1 MKVPWF
7 ALAVLLASVFLGV
20 LFVRENFVVSAADK
34 AEMDAKLAAR
44 SATYGSGDVNSPT
57 SRTAG
62 YATLLKTFQAACDSQ
77 TAACAP
83 VGTTQ
88 ACCNEANQLCTTATT
103 NATNYTTNTPAANK
117 TAAAQAALDAE
128 KKRRC
133 DAATA
138 ACTVPTGKTDTAC
151 CAVTKP
157 YCTEATAAVVAAQNG
172 TSFTAATTYAD
183 GTKIAAGGTGPLVGQ
198 AGNLGVGDAAAKSFG
213 ETLLKNLD
221 LTGVTGAGSTAAVPA
236 TGTAATGTTGA
247 GATAAAGT
255 AAAAGAIGT
264 QTSLSTAS
272 ASLTSN
278 LPTVASLLQGVNY
291 NAAKTTN
298 GNTAP
303 TATATYSDCGDYSTN
318 PVAVQVG
325 RPYPFPT
332 GSDDNGCA
340 CD

>member
-7 ALAVLLASVFLGV
+7 ALAVLLASVFLSV
-20 LFVRENFVVSAADK
+20 LFVRENFAVSAADK
-34 AEMDAKLAAR
+34 AEMDAKFAAR

-57 SRTAG
+57 SGTAG

-117 TAAAQAALDAE
+117 TVAAQAALDAE

-138 ACTVPTGKTDTAC
+138 ACTVPTGETDTTC
-151 CAVTKP
+151 CAKTKP
-157 YCTEATAAVVAAQNG
+157 YCTEATAAVVAAANG
-172 TSFTAATTYAD
+172 NSFTAATTYAD

-236 TGTAATGTTGA
+236 TGTG
-247 GATAAAGT
+247 TAAAGT
-255 AAAAGAIGT
+255 AAAGAIGT

-272 ASLTSN
+272 TSLTSN
-278 LPTVASLLQGVNY
+278 LPTVASLLQGINY

-303 TATATYSDCGDYSTN
+303 TATATYSDCGDYSSN

>member
-7 ALAVLLASVFLGV
+7 ALAVLLASVFLSV
-20 LFVRENFVVSAADK
+20 LFVRENFAVSAADQ
-34 AEMDAKLAAR
+34 AEIDAKLAAR
-44 SATYGSGDVNSPT
+44 MSTYGSGDVNSPT

-62 YATLLKTFQAACDSQ
+62 LTTLFNSFKALCGFQ
-77 TAACAP
+77 TTACAP

-88 ACCNEANQLCTTATT
+88 ACCDGANQLCTTATT
-103 NATNYTTNTPAANK
+103 NATNYKTNTPVSNQ
-117 TAAAQAALDAE
+117 TVAAQAALDAE
-128 KKRRC
+128 KKLRC

-138 ACTVPTGKTDTAC
+138 ACVVPTGGTDTAC
-151 CAVTKP
+151 CAKTKP
-157 YCTEATAAVVAAQNG
+157 DCTAATAAYVAGQAAP
-172 TSFTAATTYAD
+172 SFTAATTYAD

-213 ETLLKNLD
+213 ETLLNNLD

-236 TGTAATGTTGA
+236 TGTGSG
-247 GATAAAGT
+247 TAAAGT
-255 AAAAGAIGT
+255 TGAIGT
-264 QTSLSTAS
+264 QTSLSTAN
-272 ASLTSN
+272 ASLASN

-291 NAAKTTN
+291 NAAKTAN
-298 GNTAP
+298 GNTTP
-303 TATATYSDCGDYSTN
+303 TATATYSDCGDYSSN

>member
-7 ALAVLLASVFLGV
+7 ALAVLLASVFLSV
-20 LFVRENFVVSAADK
+20 LFVRENFVGNVSAADTAAIEANLK
-34 AEMDAKLAAR
+34 ARLSSYDQ
-44 SATYGSGDVNSPT
+44 GDPNKPT
-57 SRTAG
+57 SPAASLT
-62 YATLLKTFQAACDSQ
+62 TLFNNFKALCGFQ
-77 TAACAP
+77 TTACAP

-88 ACCNEANQLCTTATT
+88 ACCDGANQLCAKATT
-103 NATNYTTNTPAANK
+103 DVTNYTTNTP
-117 TAAAQAALDAE
+117 TASQTTTGLAALNGE
-128 KKRRC
+128 KKLRC
-133 DAATA
+133 DAATV

-151 CAVTKP
+151 CAVSKP
-157 YCTEATAAVVAAQNG
+157 DCTAATAAIVAAQKG

-183 GTKIAAGGTGPLVGQ
+183 GTTIAPGTGPLKDQPGY
-198 AGNLGVGDAAAKSFG
+198 LGVKDAAALDFG
-213 ETLLKNLD
+213 TTLQRNLD
-221 LTGVTGAGSTAAVPA
+221 LLGVTGAGSA
-236 TGTAATGTTGA
+236 AATGTTGA
-247 GATAAAGT
+247 GTAAGT
-255 AAAAGAIGT
+255 AAGAIGT

-303 TATATYSDCGDYSTN
+303 TATADCGDYSSN

-325 RPYPFPT
+325 PVARPYPFPT
-332 GSDDNGCA
+332 GSDDNGCG